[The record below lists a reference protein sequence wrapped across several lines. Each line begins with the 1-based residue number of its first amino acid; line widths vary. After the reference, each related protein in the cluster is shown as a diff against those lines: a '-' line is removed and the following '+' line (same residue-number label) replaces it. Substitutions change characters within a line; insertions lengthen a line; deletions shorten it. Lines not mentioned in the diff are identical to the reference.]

1 MKNSFFVLLM
11 VLSNYVI
18 NAQLV
23 VDNTSQ
29 TPLQLAQNVL
39 LGQGI
44 NISNI
49 KFNGS
54 SVNANAM
61 NDQIGQFSNGSTTN
75 IGINKGLILSTG
87 NAIIAKGPNDRSL
100 ATLPTSNALEGDLDL
115 SILTN
120 NQIIKNVAILEF
132 DFIPVGNKLNFNFV
146 FASDEYPEFVN
157 DFYNDNFG
165 FFISGPGISGPFTG
179 SAQNI
184 ALIPNTTLPV
194 SINNLNNGTA
204 NNGPCEYCAYYVNN
218 EGGGSI
224 QYDGFTTL
232 LVANADV
239 QCGQTYHIKLAIA
252 NVGDNLYDSAVFI
265 EGASFSSPGINL
277 GEDLRICS
285 TTNYTLKTGLNP
297 SIVHEWTYNGA
308 VIPFETGPEIKVNQS
323 GTYGVKATPF
333 GIGCPISD
341 DIKIQFSTLASP
353 YLYCGTKTSNSI
365 TFDWLA
371 LGFAEFSVAYQI
383 GNNNPVNV
391 GFVGKVYS
399 YTVTNVA
406 PGETV
411 IITVTPIGTPAECF
425 GSNSIS
431 CILDTC
437 IITPTLS
444 LNQGVIS
451 QQICENTA
459 ISHIIFTIGGGATN
473 ASITA
478 GSLPSGLTTNLVGNI
493 FTLKGIATVAG
504 IFNYT
509 ISTSGGCG
517 TNASSN
523 GSINVTQKANPIF
536 STIAPLCEGE
546 TITAIPLQSNNSIS
560 GTWSPTLNN
569 LETTEYTFTPNTGQ
583 CANTAKLTININPKI
598 TPTFNPINPICIG
611 ETLTALPLL
620 SNNSISGI
628 WAPILNNLITTEYTF
643 TPNAGECANTSKLT
657 ISVNPKETPTFTS
670 IAPIC
675 SGETLAVLPLISN
688 NSISG
693 IWTPALNNL
702 VTTEYTFTPNTG
714 ECAKTNKLTISV
726 NPKTT
731 PTFASIAPICSGE
744 TLAVL
749 PLISNNS
756 ISGIWSPILN
766 NLATTEYTFTPNSD
780 QCSNTVKSTIT
791 VHSKPIPI
799 LSGGIICVDKKT
811 NAIIQHYILDSK
823 LNNTDYNF
831 EWFLNGNPIKNNFG
845 NTLETFEK
853 GTYSVIA
860 INKNT
865 NCSSLAT
872 EATVIETFSNSVT
885 FEINQTNGFNDDAT
899 ITILIQQGNGNYE
912 YQLDNG
918 TFQTSPFFSEVSAGT
933 HAINIRDTN
942 GCNNLSKEIIVL
954 GYPKFF
960 TPNGDG
966 YNETWNIIGFKPQ
979 SNPVIYIYDRYGKLL
994 KQINSSVLGWD
1005 GSYNGYPL
1013 PSSDYWFKVNFTEDG
1028 ITKEF
1033 KSHFALK
1040 R

>member
-1 MKNSFFVLLM
+1 MKKIFFVLLM
-11 VLSNYVI
+11 ISNWVI

-23 VDNTSQ
+23 VDNTTQ

-54 SVNANAM
+54 SANANAI

-75 IGINKGLILSTG
+75 IGINNGLILSTG

-100 ATLPTSNALEGDLDL
+100 ATLPTSNTFEGDADL

-132 DFIPVGNKLNFNFV
+132 DFIPVGNKLTFNFV

-157 DFYNDNFG
+157 DSYNDNFG
-165 FFISGPGISGPFTG
+165 FFMSGPGITGPFTG

-184 ALIPNTTLPV
+184 ALIPSTTLPV
-194 SINNLNNGTA
+194 SINNLNNGNA
-204 NNGPCEYCAYYVNN
+204 NAGPCEYCAYYVNN
-218 EGGGSI
+218 EGGTSI
-224 QYDGFTTL
+224 QYDGFTGL
-232 LVANADV
+232 LAANADV

-277 GEDLRICS
+277 GEDIKICS

-297 SIVHEWTYNGA
+297 SIIHEWTYNGA
-308 VIPFETGPEIKVNQS
+308 VIPFETGPQIIVNQS
-323 GTYGVKATPF
+323 GTYGVKATPI
-333 GIGCPISD
+333 GIGCPVSD
-341 DIKIQFSTLASP
+341 DIKIQFGTIASP
-353 YLYCGTKTSNSI
+353 SLYCGTKTSNSI

-371 LGFAEFSVAYQI
+371 LGSAEFSVEYKI
-383 GNNNPVNV
+383 GNNTPVNV

-399 YTVTNVA
+399 YTVPNVA

-411 IITVTPIGTPAECF
+411 LIIVTPIGTPAECF
-425 GSNSIS
+425 GPNSIS

-437 IITPTLS
+437 ITTPTLS
-444 LNQGVIS
+444 LKQGAVS
-451 QQICENTA
+451 QQICEKTA
-459 ISHIIFTIGGGATN
+459 ISDIILTIGGDATN

-478 GSLPSGLTTNLVGNI
+478 GSLPAGLTTSLVGNT
-493 FTLKGIATVAG
+493 FTIKGIATVSG

-517 TNASSN
+517 ASVNIN
-523 GSINVTQKANPIF
+523 GSITVTQKTTPTFTPI
-536 STIAPLCEGE
+536 TPICIGE
-546 TITAIPLQSNNSIS
+546 TLPALPVLSNNSIL
-560 GTWSPTLNN
+560 GIWSPALNN
-569 LETTEYTFTPNTGQ
+569 VITTEYTFTPDTGQ
-583 CANTAKLTININPKI
+583 CATTTKLTINVNPKT
-598 TPTFNPINPICIG
+598 TPTFAAIDPICIG

-628 WAPILNNLITTEYTF
+628 WAPAFNNLITTEYTF
-643 TPNAGECANTSKLT
+643 TPDTDQCANTIKLT
-657 ISVNPKETPTFTS
+657 INVNPKTTPTFNPINPICSGETLS
-670 IAPIC
+670 ALPLLSNNSISGIWAPALNNMITTEYTFTPNAGQCANTTKFTIPVNPKVIPTFTPIAPIC
-675 SGETLAVLPLISN
+675 SGETLAALPLVSN

-693 IWTPALNNL
+693 T
-702 VTTEYTFTPNTG
+702 
-714 ECAKTNKLTISV
+714 
-726 NPKTT
+726 
-731 PTFASIAPICSGE
+731 
-744 TLAVL
+744 
-749 PLISNNS
+749 
-756 ISGIWSPILN
+756 WSPILN
-766 NLATTEYTFTPNSD
+766 NSATSEYTFIPD
-780 QCSNTVKSTIT
+780 AAQCSNTGKLTIT
-791 VHSKPIPI
+791 IHSKPIP
-799 LSGGIICVDKKT
+799 LLDNGMICIDKNTK
-811 NAIIQHYILDSK
+811 AVIQSYTLDSR
-823 LNNTDYNF
+823 LNNADYNF
-831 EWFLNGNPIKNNFG
+831 KWFLNRNPINNSISS
-845 NTLETFEK
+845 TLKTSEK

-860 INKNT
+860 TNKTT
-865 NCSSLAT
+865 NCSSSVT
-872 EATVIETFSNSVT
+872 EATVIETFSNSAT
-885 FEINQTNGFNDDAT
+885 FDIIQTTSFNNDAT
-899 ITILIQQGNGNYE
+899 ITIQILQGNGNYE

-918 TFQTSPFFSEVSAGT
+918 TFQTSTIFSEVSAGT
-933 HAINIRDTN
+933 HTINIRDTS
-942 GCNNLSKEIIVL
+942 GCTNLSKKIIVL

-966 YNETWNIIGFKPQ
+966 YNDTWNIIGFEPQ
-979 SNPVIYIYDRYGKLL
+979 SNPVIYIFDRYGKLL
-994 KQINSSVLGWD
+994 KQINSAVLGWD

-1013 PSSDYWFKVNFTEDG
+1013 PSTDYWFKVNFTENG